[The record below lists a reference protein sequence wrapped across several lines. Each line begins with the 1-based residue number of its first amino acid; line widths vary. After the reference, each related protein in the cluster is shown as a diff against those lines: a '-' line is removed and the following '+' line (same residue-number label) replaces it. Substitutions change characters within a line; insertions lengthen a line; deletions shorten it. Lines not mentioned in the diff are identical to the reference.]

1 MDTNRNLFSTTMK
14 SISSSN
20 SKIPRFFQR
29 LGKLFPEAP
38 EEAYGAA
45 VKSLRD
51 VRKTSTEP
59 LENRNEIEKRVYKL
73 KEAFHRANNFKK
85 ESYEQNE
92 IYFYKNR

>member
-1 MDTNRNLFSTTMK
+1 MDTNRNLSSTTMK

-20 SKIPRFFQR
+20 SNIPRFSR
-29 LGKLFPEAP
+29 LFGKLFPEAP

-59 LENRNEIEKRVYKL
+59 LENRNEIAKKSL
-73 KEAFHRANNFKK
+73 QTK
-85 ESYEQNE
+85 ESLS
-92 IYFYKNR
+92 